1 MIPHGW
7 ELLGLG
13 AIVGLDLVSFPQ
25 MMLARPIVAGAGAG
39 LLLGDVGAGLRL
51 GVLFELFQYD
61 ILPVGATRYPEY
73 GPATVIAVGAV
84 HAFALPFGIGLAT
97 VVGLFTAMIGGI
109 SLQILR
115 RLNTRAVARAAP
127 ALERGDVG
135 ALYRLHLS
143 GAGRDLV
150 RAALVTAFGLGLVA
164 VTREFVVPALPH
176 RGERLLSVAATGA
189 GLAAG
194 AAGTLR
200 LVGLGTHL
208 KWLAAGL
215 VGGIVIAWL
224 T

>member
-1 MIPHGW
+1 MSHVEWG
-7 ELLGLG
+7 LLVWG

-25 MMLARPIVAGAGAG
+25 MMLARPLVAGAGAG
-39 LLLGDVGAGLRL
+39 LILGDVGAGLRI

-73 GPATVIAVGAV
+73 GPATVAAVGAV
-84 HAFALPFGIGLAT
+84 HALATPFGVGLAT

-115 RLNTRAVARAAP
+115 RLNTRAVTAAAP
-127 ALERGDVG
+127 ALELGDRRV
-135 ALYRLHLS
+135 LYRVHFG
-143 GAGRDLV
+143 GAARDV
-150 RAALVTAFGLGLVA
+150 IRALAVTAIGLGLAA
-164 VTREFVVPALPH
+164 VTREFVAPALTH

-189 GLAAG
+189 ALAAG

-200 LVGLGTHL
+200 VVGLGKPL

-215 VGGIVIAWL
+215 VGGIVVAWL

>member
-51 GVLFELFQYD
+51 GLLFELFQYD

-164 VTREFVVPALPH
+164 VTREFVVPALSH

-215 VGGIVIAWL
+215 AGGIVIAWL

>member
-1 MIPHGW
+1 MPHWWG
-7 ELLGLG
+7 LLAFG

-39 LLLGDVGAGLRL
+39 LLLGDIGAGLRL

-73 GPATVIAVGAV
+73 GPATVIAVGAA

-115 RLNTRAVARAAP
+115 RLNTRAVTAAAP
-127 ALERGDVG
+127 ALERGDVR
-135 ALYRLHLS
+135 ALYRLHFS
-143 GAGRDLV
+143 GAARDLL
-150 RAALVTAFGLGLVA
+150 RAALVTAFGLVLVA
-164 VTREFVVPALPH
+164 VTREFVVPALSH

-215 VGGIVIAWL
+215 VGGIVLAWM

>member
-1 MIPHGW
+1 MPHGW
-7 ELLGLG
+7 ELLAFG

-39 LLLGDVGAGLRL
+39 LLLGDVGAGLRM

-73 GPATVIAVGAV
+73 GPATVIAVGAA

-115 RLNTRAVARAAP
+115 RLNTRAVTAAAP
-127 ALERGDVG
+127 ALERGDVR
-135 ALYRLHLS
+135 ALYRLHVS
-143 GAGRDLV
+143 GAARDLA
-150 RAALVTAFGLGLVA
+150 RAALVTAFGLVLVA
-164 VTREFVVPALPH
+164 ITREFVVPALSH

-215 VGGIVIAWL
+215 VGGIVLAWL

>member
-164 VTREFVVPALPH
+164 VTREFVVPALSH

-215 VGGIVIAWL
+215 AGGIVIAWL

>member
-1 MIPHGW
+1 MIPHAW
-7 ELLGLG
+7 ELLALG

-73 GPATVIAVGAV
+73 GPATVIAVGAA

-115 RLNTRAVARAAP
+115 RLNTRAVAAAAP
-127 ALERGDVG
+127 ALERGDVR
-135 ALYRLHLS
+135 ALYRLHFS

-150 RAALVTAFGLGLVA
+150 RAALVTAFGLALVA
-164 VTREFVVPALPH
+164 LTREFVVPALSH
-176 RGERLLSVAATGA
+176 QGERLLSVAATGA

-200 LVGLGTHL
+200 LVGLGAHL

-215 VGGIVIAWL
+215 VGGIVLAWL

>member
-7 ELLGLG
+7 ELLTLG

-39 LLLGDVGAGLRL
+39 LLLGDVGAGLRI
-51 GVLFELFQYD
+51 GVLFELYQYD

-115 RLNTRAVARAAP
+115 RLNTRAVTAAAP

-135 ALYRLHLS
+135 ALYRLHFS
-143 GAGRDLV
+143 GAGRDLM
-150 RAALVTAFGLGLVA
+150 RATLVTAFGLALVA
-164 VTREFVVPALPH
+164 VTREFVVPALSH

-200 LVGLGTHL
+200 LVGLGAHL

-215 VGGIVIAWL
+215 VGGIIFAWL

>member
-1 MIPHGW
+1 MPHGW
-7 ELLGLG
+7 ELLAFG

-39 LLLGDVGAGLRL
+39 LLLGDVGAGLRM

-73 GPATVIAVGAV
+73 GPATVIAVGAA

-115 RLNTRAVARAAP
+115 RLNTRAVTAAAP
-127 ALERGDVG
+127 ALERGDVR
-135 ALYRLHLS
+135 ALYRLHVS
-143 GAGRDLV
+143 GAARDLV
-150 RAALVTAFGLGLVA
+150 RAALVTAFGLVLVA
-164 VTREFVVPALPH
+164 ITREFVVPALSH

-215 VGGIVIAWL
+215 VGGIVLAWL

>member
-1 MIPHGW
+1 MPHGW
-7 ELLGLG
+7 ELLAFG

-39 LLLGDVGAGLRL
+39 LLLGDVGAGLRM

-73 GPATVIAVGAV
+73 GPATVIAVGAA

-115 RLNTRAVARAAP
+115 RLNTRAVTAAAP
-127 ALERGDVG
+127 ALERGDVR
-135 ALYRLHLS
+135 ALYRLHFS
-143 GAGRDLV
+143 GAARDLL
-150 RAALVTAFGLGLVA
+150 RAALVTAFGLALVA
-164 VTREFVVPALPH
+164 VTREFVVPALSH

-215 VGGIVIAWL
+215 VGGIVLAWM